1 MTTSKQSSHSAVRML
16 CEGGIMLAAAFVLS
30 LLQFWKMYDG
40 GGIDFGMLPIL
51 LFAVRWG
58 VGPGLVVGFADG
70 VLQFMQAGG
79 IAIGWQ
85 SIIGD
90 YLVAFTVLG
99 LADLFSKP
107 FKSRAAGVC
116 VGTAVVCLLRFVCS
130 FLSGYIVWKDYDYAV
145 EWLTNFE
152 WGANFIN
159 SMGQDALCWFYSF
172 VYNLSYMLPET
183 ILTVIGAL
191 ILYKAM
197 PKLFARQA

>member
-1 MTTSKQSSHSAVRML
+1 MKKILAFL
-16 CEGGIMLAAAFVLS
+16 LAAVMLLS
-30 LLQFWKMYDG
+30 LAACGSEPAEEETPAPAESEAPSGEEPSGEEPSGEGEHEPVTLRVYVRYSDDDT
-40 GGIDFGMLPIL
+40 ILP
-51 LFAVRWG
+51 
-58 VGPGLVVGFADG
+58 
-70 VLQFMQAGG
+70 
-79 IAIGWQ
+79 
-85 SIIGD
+85 
-90 YLVAFTVLG
+90 
-99 LADLFSKP
+99 
-107 FKSRAAGVC
+107 
-116 VGTAVVCLLRFVCS
+116 
-130 FLSGYIVWKDYDYAV
+130 YDYAV